1 MRFARVPVVGWLVG
15 VIVLLGL
22 LAWNLLRSLRIAH
35 QRLVVEKNIRDLSV
49 SYRLK
54 RAKFSKTS
62 KEKIGVINAKAAK
75 KMTALEEKKR
85 LNIESARTLR
95 STSELANRVFGD
107 PDAQ

>member
-22 LAWNLLRSLRIAH
+22 LAWNLLRSLRVAQ
-35 QRLVVEKNIRDLSV
+35 QRLLVEKQIRDLSIK
-49 SYRLK
+49 YRLQRK
-54 RAKFSKTS
+54 KFKTTS
-62 KEKIGVINAKAAK
+62 KGKIAIINEKAAK

-85 LNIESARTLR
+85 LNIEKARTIK

-107 PDAQ
+107 PNAQ